1 KITNLTD
8 IGTPKTALVKYLG
21 QLLSQTIQEVREN
34 LESYR
39 FNDAANALYKFLWG
53 NFCDWGIELSKA
65 NKESIS
71 ELGAI
76 FKESMLLLHP
86 FMPFLSEYLWHELDG
101 SSLQESGSIMIKP
114 YPTFS
119 YSDSAN
125 FQIFEL
131 ILETI
136 VSIRR
141 SKTTINLANQK
152 IKKVYVRLNH
162 EIPQGLINLFHS
174 YVSKLAKVEEIQ
186 QTKQKIPNCIID
198 ITEKLETYIPTNDI
212 DLSPIITRLQAQSEK
227 TQKEIDKLQSL
238 LNNEKFLANAPQN
251 VLLDNQKMLLTQQE
265 KLQKIHLEIKSLQ
278 NL

>member
-1 KITNLTD
+1 
-8 IGTPKTALVKYLG
+8 
-21 QLLSQTIQEVREN
+21 
-34 LESYR
+34 
-39 FNDAANALYKFLWG
+39 
-53 NFCDWGIELSKA
+53 
-65 NKESIS
+65 
-71 ELGAI
+71 
-76 FKESMLLLHP
+76 
-86 FMPFLSEYLWHELDG
+86 
-101 SSLQESGSIMIKP
+101 MIKP